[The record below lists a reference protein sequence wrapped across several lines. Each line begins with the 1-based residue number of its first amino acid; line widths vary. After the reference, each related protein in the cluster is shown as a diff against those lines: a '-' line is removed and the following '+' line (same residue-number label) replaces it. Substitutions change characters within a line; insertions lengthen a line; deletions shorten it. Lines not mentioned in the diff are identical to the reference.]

1 MLESV
6 RQNSRSAVVYILFGI
21 IIVAFVISF
30 GPGSP
35 SGDNMPISLGG
46 RYAAQVYGAEVP
58 EHDFYFTFLASG
70 GGERSDRP
78 EMQSRSQRL
87 KELVMD
93 KLIERELLYRE
104 AERMGLLVSE
114 DEAAH
119 YVVYEGKMM
128 VMGMARPLDRYAF
141 KQDVFDPQRFKM
153 VLQSGYRVTEKQF
166 MEIQRRELQAD
177 KVRQILRLSV
187 RAGVDEAKAEFEDK
201 GRQLN
206 LEYVRFAP
214 YKYEQELQPSE
225 ADVENFARAHEDE
238 LKKRYEERKAL
249 YTKQER
255 TVRIRRILVEV
266 KKDAPAEAVAAAQQ
280 KIESA
285 LATLKA
291 GTPFAD
297 IARTQSDDGT
307 SSKRG
312 GDLGWRKKGFTD
324 LGADLEGKVFAGK
337 EGDLL
342 GPERSERGFE
352 ILKIEGFREGDIS
365 LGQARLEL
373 AEELYKTAT
382 GKDLAQKG
390 ASEAVEK
397 VKAGGKLAELFPKA
411 EGASPVAAAPG
422 APAAEE
428 TGLFSR
434 RGALIQGIGENEAMA
449 KALWKLKVG
458 ELIGPTDVAGSFIVA
473 VVKERKEPDLA
484 DFDKRKDEILSDYAR
499 TKWAHYLS
507 DFTHSACTTAQSAG
521 KLRINSELVASEAA
535 SAAAAKGLPPG
546 LEKLLG
552 NRKYEPCRD
561 SAF

>member
-58 EHDFYFTFLASG
+58 EHDFYFTYLAAG

-78 EMQSRSQRL
+78 EMQSRAQRL

-128 VMGMARPLDRYAF
+128 VMGMGRPLDRYAF

-177 KVRQILRLSV
+177 KVRQLMRLSV

-201 GRQLN
+201 GRQIN

-214 YKYEQELQPSE
+214 YKYEQDLQPSE
-225 ADVENFARAHEDE
+225 ADVENYARAHEDE

-255 TVRIRRILVEV
+255 TVRVRRILVEV
-266 KKDAPAEAVAAAQQ
+266 KKDAPAEAVTAGQQ
-280 KIESA
+280 KIEAA
-285 LATLKA
+285 LSTLKA

-297 IARTQSDDGT
+297 VARTQSDDAA
-307 SSKRG
+307 SNKRG

-324 LGADLEGKVFAGK
+324 LGAELEGKVFAAKDG
-337 EGDLL
+337 ELL

-352 ILKIEGFREGDIS
+352 ILKVEGFREGDIS
-365 LGQARLEL
+365 LGQVRLEL

-382 GKDLAQKG
+382 AKELAQKG
-390 ASEAVEK
+390 ANDAVEK

-411 EGASPVAAAPG
+411 EGASPVAAPAG
-422 APAAEE
+422 APSVEE
-428 TGLFSR
+428 TGLFAR

-449 KALWKLKVG
+449 KALWKLKTG
-458 ELIGPTDVAGSFIVA
+458 ELIGPTDVAGSVIVA
-473 VVKERKEPDLA
+473 VVKERKEPDFT

-499 TKWAHYLS
+499 TKWAHYMS
-507 DFTHSACTTAQSAG
+507 DFAHNACTSAQSAG
-521 KLRINSELVASEAA
+521 KLRINNELVAAEAA
-535 SAAAAKGLPPG
+535 NPAAKNLPPG

-561 SAF
+561 SSF